1 MQTIKRRL
9 MTNYTDQKHIAL
21 QIARIR
27 KQQLN
32 SDQFQSALRNIVSG
46 IDLTSLNATDND
58 GHIKD
63 LCEKALS
70 VENPGKHIPP
80 VAACCVYP
88 NLVGSAKD
96 LLKNSD
102 ISLASVAGG
111 FPSGQTHLEIKKQ
124 EVQFA
129 LDQGADEI
137 DMVISRGKFLAGQ
150 LDEVA
155 TEISTLKSLCG
166 QKHLKVIIETGEL
179 KTAENVKK
187 ASLLAMHSGA
197 DFIKT
202 STGKSQPAA
211 TPEAF
216 FVMLHAIREYFY
228 ETGKKVGAKAA
239 GGISDAETAV
249 IYQQLTREILGEHW
263 LSKSLFR
270 IGASKLLDDIVAK
283 IK

>member
-1 MQTIKRRL
+1 
-9 MTNYTDQKHIAL
+9 MTNYTDQKYIAL

-32 SDQFQSALRNIVSG
+32 SDQIQAALRNIVAA
-46 IDLTSLNATDND
+46 IDLTSLNATDNG

-88 NLVGSAKD
+88 NLVGWAKD
-96 LLKNSD
+96 LLKSSD
-102 ISLASVAGG
+102 ISVASVAGG

-155 TEISTLKSLCG
+155 TEISTLKSLCR
-166 QKHLKVIIETGEL
+166 QKHLKVILETGEL

-216 FVMLHAIREYFY
+216 FVMLHAIREYFD

-239 GGISDAETAV
+239 GGISDAETAL
-249 IYQQLTREILGEHW
+249 IYQQLTKEILGERW

-270 IGASKLLDDIVAK
+270 IGASKLLDDIVVK

>member
-1 MQTIKRRL
+1 MI
-9 MTNYTDQKHIAL
+9 NYTDQKYIAL
-21 QIARIR
+21 QIALIR
-27 KQQLN
+27 KQQLK
-32 SDQFQSALRNIVSG
+32 SDQLQATLRNIVAT

-58 GHIKD
+58 DRIKD
-63 LCEKALS
+63 LCEKAIS
-70 VENPGKHIPP
+70 VENQEKHIPP

-88 NLVGSAKD
+88 NLVGRAKA
-96 LLKNSD
+96 LLKNSG

-111 FPSGQTHLEIKKQ
+111 FPSGQTDLEIKKQ

-150 LDEVA
+150 LDEVVK
-155 TEISTLKSLCG
+155 EISALKFLCG
-166 QKHLKVIIETGEL
+166 QKHLKVILETGEL
-179 KTAENVKK
+179 KTAENIKK

-202 STGKSQPAA
+202 SSGKTQPAA

-216 FVMLHAIREYFY
+216 FVMLHAIREYFD
-228 ETGKKVGAKAA
+228 ETGKKIGVKAA

-249 IYQQLTREILGEHW
+249 IYHQLTKEILGESW

-270 IGASKLLDDIVAK
+270 IGASRLLDDVVTAIR
-283 IK
+283 